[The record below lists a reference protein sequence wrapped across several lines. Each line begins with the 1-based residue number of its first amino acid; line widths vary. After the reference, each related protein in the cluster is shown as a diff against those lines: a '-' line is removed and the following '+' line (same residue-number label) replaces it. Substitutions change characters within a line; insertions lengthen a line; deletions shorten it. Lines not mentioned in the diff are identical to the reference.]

1 MTAAQ
6 KKFIDQ
12 IGKAAQA
19 YYPTY
24 KILPSLVI
32 AMAIK
37 ESAWGVSAL
46 GANNHNYF
54 GMKWSTK
61 CGTKWVEYSTKEF
74 KNGKYITVKA
84 KFRSYDTMEEGIKGF
99 YDFLS
104 GYKRYANL
112 IGEKDP
118 ATACQK
124 IQADG
129 WATAPDYAVSLYT
142 GYICKYNLTAYDQLD
157 APAPAP
163 QDPVK
168 ASYIKGK
175 VYKTRT
181 GLYIRKTPVGEK
193 KKPYELTVNAKVNS
207 HSDPYGNAVLNA
219 GVRVTCL
226 DIAHE
231 GSSTW
236 ILIPSGWICAVN
248 SSGKVYVG
256 GV

>member
-1 MTAAQ
+1 MTVQ
-6 KKFIDQ
+6 QKFIDQ

-19 YYPTY
+19 YYPKY
-24 KILPSLVI
+24 QILPSLVI

-37 ESAWGVSAL
+37 ESAWGVSVL
-46 GANNHNYF
+46 GAKNHNYF
-54 GMKWSTK
+54 GMKWNTK

-74 KNGKYITVKA
+74 KDGKYITVKA

-142 GYICKYNLTAYDQLD
+142 NYILKYNLTVYDTVD
-157 APAPAP
+157 AVP
-163 QDPVK
+163 DPVDPGENL
-168 ASYIKGK
+168 SYIKGK
-175 VYKTRT
+175 VYKTKVN
-181 GLYIRKTPVGEK
+181 LYIRKTPGGTK
-193 KKPYELTVNAKVNS
+193 KKPYELTVSGKINS
-207 HSDPYGNAVLNA
+207 YCDPYGNAVLRA
-219 GVRVTCL
+219 GTRVTCL
-226 DIAHE
+226 DVVHD

-236 ILIPSGWICAVN
+236 LLIPSGYICAVT
-248 SSGKVYVG
+248 SSGKVYVE
-256 GV
+256 

>member
-54 GMKWSTK
+54 GMKWTTK

-118 ATACQK
+118 ATACHK

-129 WATAPDYAVSLYT
+129 WATAPDYAISLYT
-142 GYICKYNLTAYDQLD
+142 GYICKYNLTAYDQND
-157 APAPAP
+157 VVPVPVNPAYE
-163 QDPVK
+163 V
-168 ASYIKGK
+168 GK
-175 VYKTRT
+175 VYTLDT
-181 GLYIRKTPVGEK
+181 NLYIRKAPNGIK
-193 KKPYELTVNAKVNS
+193 KKPYELTVNAKINS
-207 HSDPYGNAVLNA
+207 YQDAYGDAVLKA
-219 GVRVTCL
+219 GTRVTCM
-226 DIAHE
+226 DVVKD
-231 GSSTW
+231 GSSIW
-236 ILIPSGWICAVN
+236 LLIPSGYVCAVT
-248 SSGKVYVG
+248 SSGKVYIR
-256 GV
+256 